1 MARIESAAAD
11 GGGAAAAEADA
22 GRNLIESLA
31 HEVGLRLVSPGD
43 LTIRRRRAGK
53 GFAYVRPRGGAVRD
67 RATLDRFRALAVPPA
82 YANVFFAADPR
93 AHIQAIGTDTAGRLQ
108 YRYHPDWTLVREALK
123 ERRLAHLIEALP
135 EMRRTVA
142 RDLSARAPT
151 RRRAL
156 AAAIRLVEKTAIR
169 AGNDCY
175 AKASGSRGAATLD
188 KDNVR
193 IVGDEIRLAFLA
205 KGGKHV
211 ERAVKAPRLARVLK
225 AFMRLPGKRLFQ
237 FRDRNGEVK
246 PITTADMNAY
256 IKEAARRPISVKD
269 VRTLAASASAVEALA
284 DETPEQTE
292 RRRRAQV
299 NRAVKRVAEHL
310 ANTPAVARKSY
321 IHASVIDAFEEG
333 RLARMKSRIRV
344 RPFAPRRER
353 LLLAVIRDA
362 MARRRKAAKAG
373 KDVGTPTRRR
383 R

>member
-1 MARIESAAAD
+1 MARIETPEAGAGSAASD
-11 GGGAAAAEADA
+11 EGGA

-31 HEVGLRLVSPGD
+31 GEVGLKLVTPGD
-43 LTIRRRRAGK
+43 LTIRRRRVGK
-53 GFAYVRPRGGAVRD
+53 GFAYLRPRGGSVRD
-67 RATLDRFRALAVPPA
+67 KATLDRLRSLAVPPA
-82 YANVFFAADPR
+82 YTNVYFAADPR
-93 AHIQAIGTDTAGRLQ
+93 AHIQAVGTDTAGRLQ

-142 RDLSARAPT
+142 RDLETRAPT

-175 AKASGSRGAATLD
+175 ARESGSRGAATLE
-188 KDNVR
+188 KDHVR
-193 IVGDEIRLAFLA
+193 IVGDEVHLAFRA
-205 KGGKHV
+205 KGGKQV
-211 ERAVKAPRLARVLK
+211 ERTVTAPRLARTLK
-225 AFMRLPGKRLFQ
+225 AFLRLPGRRLFQ
-237 FRDRNGEVK
+237 FRDRDGTVR

-256 IKEAARRPISVKD
+256 IKEAAQRPISVKD
-269 VRTLAASASAVEALA
+269 VRTLAASAAAVEALA
-284 DETPEQTE
+284 DETPEETE
-292 RRRRAQV
+292 RRRKSQI
-299 NRAVKRVAEHL
+299 NKAVRQVAEHL

-333 RLARMKSRIRV
+333 RLKRLKSRIRV

-362 MARRRKAAKAG
+362 MVRRRRAAKAQNDRG
-373 KDVGTPTRRR
+373 TRTPTQR
-383 R
+383 